1 MKIGE
6 YNKMM
11 KHLTRPDTRSPEV
24 KKAAAEKQFNADLD
38 RKNKL
43 KKSYELAEDKSPI
56 MYHPPTN
63 SFQTENELKKQ
74 FDDESMKTWVKNTTA
89 LNKNPGAF
97 KKEIKKSEAIE
108 NQPGYVIDKDPNLLR
123 RIKMYSDKDL
133 GPGFDAAIAEED
145 KALKKL
151 GRDPMTILQRNSI
164 KKYNGNDKSSYPSN
178 PEQKRKLLAQQK
190 LEKEKPFTAI
200 ANKLGKEPIKK
211 PTQLELPLNIPNPDF
226 DTYEKIIKKDQPKPD
241 PAPIRSV
248 PYRVE
253 DDPKLRNTIFGT
265 DVLYRRFRGFDE

>member
-43 KKSYELAEDKSPI
+43 KKSYELAEDKSPV
-56 MYHPPTN
+56 MYHPPSN
-63 SFQTENELKKQ
+63 SFKTENELKKQ

-89 LNKNPGAF
+89 VNKNPGAF
-97 KKEIKKSEAIE
+97 KKAVKESEAIE

-123 RIKMYSDKDL
+123 RIKMYSDNDL
-133 GPGFDAAIAEED
+133 GKEFDKAIAEED

-151 GRDPMTILQRNSI
+151 GRDPMTILQRNNI
-164 KKYNGNDKSSYPSN
+164 KKFDNNDPSSYPSN
-178 PEQKRKLLAQQK
+178 PEQRRKLLAQQK
-190 LEKEKPFTAI
+190 LEKEKPF
-200 ANKLGKEPIKK
+200 IKK
-211 PTQLELPLNIPNPDF
+211 PVVKKQNKLATMDIPIPHIDMDIYKRSLGLEPEPP
-226 DTYEKIIKKDQPKPD
+226 TPEPVVKKIINP
-241 PAPIRSV
+241 
-248 PYRVE
+248 E
-253 DDPKLRNTIFGT
+253 DDPRLRGTIFGT
-265 DVLYRRFRGFDE
+265 DVLYRRKRGLDE

>member
-1 MKIGE
+1 
-6 YNKMM
+6 MM

-24 KKAAAEKQFNADLD
+24 KKAAEEKQFNADLD

-56 MYHPPTN
+56 MYHPPSN
-63 SFQTENELKKQ
+63 SFKTENELKKQ

-123 RIKMYSDKDL
+123 RIKMYSDNDL
-133 GPGFDAAIAEED
+133 GKEFDKAIAEED

-151 GRDPMTILQRNSI
+151 GRDPMTILQRNNI
-164 KKYNGNDKSSYPSN
+164 KKFDNNDPSSYPSN
-178 PEQKRKLLAQQK
+178 PEQRRKLLAQQK
-190 LEKEKPFTAI
+190 LEKEKPF
-200 ANKLGKEPIKK
+200 IKK
-211 PTQLELPLNIPNPDF
+211 PV
-226 DTYEKIIKKDQPKPD
+226 IKKKNNLATMDIPIPQIDMDIYNRALGLEPKP
-241 PAPIRSV
+241 PTPEPVVKRIIN
-248 PYRVE
+248 PE
-253 DDPKLRNTIFGT
+253 DDPRLRDTIFGT
-265 DVLYRRFRGFDE
+265 DVLYRRKRGLDE